1 MNRNL
6 CVAAFAVGL
15 AAILWVGGSYL
26 THPLAL
32 TMTLLIGAV
41 YLMGAREMLRF
52 HQATQTLD
60 TALVDIPANLP
71 SLDTWLARL
80 PASLQNTVRLR
91 IEGERVALPGPA
103 LTPYLIGLLVMLGML
118 GTFLGMV
125 VTLSGVGLT
134 LENTTDLQTIRSS
147 LSAPIKGLGL
157 AFGTSVAGVSA
168 SAMLG
173 LISAVCRRARQAS
186 TQVLDTRI
194 AAELRPFSVVHQRQE
209 TFRALQF
216 QAQAMPEVVDKLQAL
231 METLERH
238 QVQMNERLL
247 NNQDRF
253 HQDVKGVYTELATA
267 VDRSLKTSLT
277 ESARA
282 AGETL
287 QPFMT
292 ATLDGLAKESQVLQS
307 RLADTVKTQL
317 DGIAERFGSTVQT
330 VESQWQTAV
339 TQQAATQAQLNE
351 QLGTTLTAFTN
362 TFEQRAQGLADHWD
376 TALNQ
381 HERSSQQLVEALRS
395 ALTGFADTFEQ
406 RSATLLANVQAGTEA
421 QDARRLT
428 ALAEPLATLA
438 ETLKT
443 EWQVAGAQ
451 TLAQQQA
458 ICATLEK
465 TAQDMTAQAQ
475 AQASETIAEIT
486 KLMQTAAEAPKAAAE
501 VIGQLRQEISTGIAR
516 DNALLDERARIL
528 ETLNS
533 LLDTINHAAAEQRGA
548 IDALVA
554 SSADRLQQIST
565 QFSEQIGSE
574 SSKVG
579 EVAGQVGASAIEMA
593 SLGETLGFAVQ
604 QFSEANG
611 KMIDSLQ
618 RIEASLDKSMARS
631 DEQMAYYVAQA
642 REIIDLSI
650 LSQKQVVEDLRALS
664 GKNAVAA

>member
-1 MNRNL
+1 
-6 CVAAFAVGL
+6 
-15 AAILWVGGSYL
+15 
-26 THPLAL
+26 
-32 TMTLLIGAV
+32 
-41 YLMGAREMLRF
+41 
-52 HQATQTLD
+52 
-60 TALVDIPANLP
+60 
-71 SLDTWLARL
+71 
-80 PASLQNTVRLR
+80 
-91 IEGERVALPGPA
+91 
-103 LTPYLIGLLVMLGML
+103 
-118 GTFLGMV
+118 
-125 VTLSGVGLT
+125 
-134 LENTTDLQTIRSS
+134 
-147 LSAPIKGLGL
+147 
-157 AFGTSVAGVSA
+157 
-168 SAMLG
+168 
-173 LISAVCRRARQAS
+173 
-186 TQVLDTRI
+186 
-194 AAELRPFSVVHQRQE
+194 
-209 TFRALQF
+209 
-216 QAQAMPEVVDKLQAL
+216 
-231 METLERH
+231 
-238 QVQMNERLL
+238 
-247 NNQDRF
+247 
-253 HQDVKGVYTELATA
+253 VKGVYTELATA

-287 QPFMT
+287 QPFMA

-330 VESQWQTAV
+330 VETQWQTV
-339 TQQAATQAQLNE
+339 VSQQAATQTQLNE
-351 QLGTTLTAFTN
+351 QLGTTLAAFTN
-362 TFEQRAQGLADHWD
+362 TFEQRAKGLADHWD
-376 TALNQ
+376 TALGQ

-428 ALAEPLATLA
+428 ALAEPLAALA
-438 ETLKT
+438 ETLKA

-554 SSADRLQQIST
+554 SSADRLQQIGT

-579 EVAGQVGASAIEMA
+579 EVAGQVGASAIEVA

-618 RIEASLDKSMARS
+618 RIEATLDKSMARS

-664 GKNAVAA
+664 GKNAVRA